1 MVQWESIEELMDEV
15 VKDVTK
21 KMAGID
27 LERANTDVLPSDG
40 KVSALIA
47 EVSGTDGFTLVYNA
61 EDALLWEIAQ
71 NMKHRPVEDM
81 DEVGEYTREY
91 FNVICGH
98 VISRLNRKT
107 QSSLRFA
114 IPQYLPFPFVGKEE
128 KDDALVLYYQSQQGS
143 ARVQGVYASNCGERQ
158 NC

>member
-1 MVQWESIEELMDEV
+1 MVQWESIQELMDEV
-15 VKDVTK
+15 VKEMTK

-27 LERANTDVLPSDG
+27 LERTSTDVLPRDG

-71 NMKHRPVEDM
+71 NMKHRPVADM

-98 VISRLNRKT
+98 VISRLNLKT
-107 QSSLRFA
+107 KSSLRFA
-114 IPQYLPFPFVGKEE
+114 MPQYLPFPFVGKDKE
-128 KDDALVLYYQSQQGS
+128 DALVLYYQSGKGS
-143 ARVQGVYASNCGERQ
+143 ARVQGVYAN
-158 NC
+158 NANN